1 VNANASG
8 EAAGELSEDGLPVTS
23 MDAIAAR
30 SAALYGL
37 LAEKETR

>member
-1 VNANASG
+1 VKANA
-8 EAAGELSEDGLPVTS
+8 AVTATRELSEDGLPVTS

>member
-1 VNANASG
+1 VNANAAVT
-8 EAAGELSEDGLPVTS
+8 AAREPSEDGLPVTS

>member
-1 VNANASG
+1 VNANAAVTAR
-8 EAAGELSEDGLPVTS
+8 ELLSEDGLPVTS